1 MDKQQC
7 LDLLGLNESATEAD
21 IKKAYKTIALKTHPD
36 KLGDLDEDERKEKEL
51 QFKEVS
57 EAYKRLLDN
66 NFSDVFDDIF
76 GGDGMESMFGGDGIA
91 SMFGGDG
98 MASMFGGVDNIKMF
112 SGMANKLFQSQS
124 FQSIFKTSIKITYY
138 DLIHKRKFEENV
150 NIYGL
155 TVNVSVDCDKFPEQI
170 IEKDING
177 IKVNIM
183 IIFQLE
189 SDNNYNH
196 IIKNNGKVDLIYNIG
211 INHYQYYKGFKYT
224 FSHIDGDDVKIKV
237 DEMNDNN
244 IIKKKR
250 GLNGGN
256 LIIKINLINPKK
268 ENISNISKEE
278 YNVLISYLD
287 KLNTKVYK
295 DK

>member
-98 MASMFGGVDNIKMF
+98 MTSMFGNADNIKMF

-138 DLIHKRKFEENV
+138 DLIHKRKLEKQFNLCG
-150 NIYGL
+150 IP
-155 TVNVSVDCDKFPEQI
+155 TKATIDCSKFPKQFITRSFNGLSSTAEI
-170 IEKDING
+170 DFKFEDDDIYDNVIHQNG
-177 IKVNIM
+177 N
-183 IIFQLE
+183 
-189 SDNNYNH
+189 
-196 IIKNNGKVDLIYNIG
+196 VDLIYNMKIS
-211 INHYQYYKGFKYT
+211 HFDYYNGFSHS
-224 FSHIDGDDVKIKV
+224 FLHIDGSNVSFKAKRMSKKVLKIK
-237 DEMNDNN
+237 D
-244 IIKKKR
+244 R
-250 GLNGGN
+250 GLNGGDL
-256 LIIKINLINPKK
+256 LIKMVLCNPNNNKLK
-268 ENISNISKEE
+268 NISTEDYEKFL
-278 YNVLISYLD
+278 NVLNALCND
-287 KLNTKVYK
+287 K
-295 DK
+295 

>member
-1 MDKQQC
+1 MFRTKN
-7 LDLLGLNESATEAD
+7 LNVLGLNSNASDDD
-21 IKKAYKTIALKTHPD
+21 IKKAYHSIALKNHPD
-36 KLGDLDEDERKEKEL
+36 KTSNLEKNEKDKCEKI
-51 QFKEVS
+51 FKESS
-57 EAYKRLLDN
+57 EAYKKLMDN
-66 NFSDVFDDIF
+66 NLMDELNDINIEDFGFGFDNNENLKDYF
-76 GGDGMESMFGGDGIA
+76 
-91 SMFGGDG
+91 
-98 MASMFGGVDNIKMF
+98 NMF
-112 SGMANKLFQSQS
+112 SGVASNLFKNYNSVRS
-124 FQSIFKTSIKITYY
+124 LLKTNVKVSYY

-183 IIFQLE
+183 IIFELE
-189 SDNNYNH
+189 SNNNYNH

-224 FSHIDGDDVKIKV
+224 FSHIDGYDVKIKV

-278 YNVLISYLD
+278 YNVLINYLD